1 MVGPRQSDMSMS
13 TAKRSIPPVSA
24 RRESAEGPVPEERV
38 ARTSGSGDA
47 GIDPAEL
54 LELMRGGDRSAAAEF
69 LDRYRTRIRHRI
81 RWKLAEDMR
90 RLFDSQE
97 ILSTVGRRL
106 DLYVREGKV
115 RATSPGQLHQ
125 FILAVTDSALIDKA
139 RRFRRLQRLERPG
152 VFADDVRDPLSDSRR
167 TQRVD
172 DAREEIEAIAKSID
186 DPVDRSIFR
195 LREREMNHNE
205 IAREVGLSPASV
217 RQRWS
222 KLCRRLNE
230 QFAPEDI

>member
-1 MVGPRQSDMSMS
+1 MSIS
-13 TAKRSIPPVSA
+13 GANRAIPPMSV
-24 RRESAEGPVPEERV
+24 RRDADDRLVAEDRHEAASGAAAGAAGVDPE
-38 ARTSGSGDA
+38 A
-47 GIDPAEL
+47 L
-54 LELMRGGDRSAAAEF
+54 LELMRAGDRAAAAEF

-81 RWKLAEDMR
+81 RWKLAADMR

-139 RRFRRLQRLERPG
+139 RRFRRLQRLEQPG

-167 TQRVD
+167 AQRLH
-172 DAREEIEAIAKSID
+172 DAREEIETIVKSID
-186 DPVDRSIFR
+186 DPMDRSIFR

-205 IAREVGLSPASV
+205 IAREVGLSPESV

-222 KLCRRLNE
+222 KLCRRL
-230 QFAPEDI
+230 